1 MTDKPKQWL
10 YQDLIGNMSRFTFPV
25 CRFVQ
30 LGYGRT
36 EYFTWE
42 DTITD
47 PSVIALSFYSGWLSF
62 SLVASTDADAYS
74 SFSSLSSTPSHPIC
88 SSFILVLQPFMLRLY
103 GWSAGVWGHIGIWQ
117 TRLSLKSIHSFLSLR
132 ALLLHRVELPQLH
145 HRGDEGEILGGEEE
159 PC

>member
-1 MTDKPKQWL
+1 MVVPGSDR
-10 YQDLIGNMSRFTFPV
+10 NMSSRITFPV

-62 SLVASTDADAYS
+62 FWLLA
-74 SFSSLSSTPSHPIC
+74 LMQTPI
-88 SSFILVLQPFMLRLY
+88 VV
-103 GWSAGVWGHIGIWQ
+103 SAV
-117 TRLSLKSIHSFLSLR
+117 
-132 ALLLHRVELPQLH
+132 
-145 HRGDEGEILGGEEE
+145 
-159 PC
+159 

>member
-1 MTDKPKQWL
+1 MIVPGSDRNK
-10 YQDLIGNMSRFTFPV
+10 SRITFPM

-47 PSVIALSFYSGWLSF
+47 PSVIALSFYSGWLPF
-62 SLVASTDADAYS
+62 SLVASTDAGVHS
-74 SFSSLSSTPSHPIC
+74 SFSSLSGTPSYPIC
-88 SSFILVLQPFMLRLY
+88 SSFVLVIQPFFVAVIWLVSRSLRT
-103 GWSAGVWGHIGIWQ
+103 HWQ
-117 TRLSLKSIHSFLSLR
+117 IHSLPSLR

-145 HRGDEGEILGGEEE
+145 HRGDEGEILEGEKE
-159 PC
+159 PCLQLLFHRTQ